1 MTNDRLQYLLHRYLA
16 NTATEEE
23 LQEYLN
29 WYRQQGEMS
38 APLFQDA
45 NNEQAHEYK
54 TGLFRSIINNI
65 QWVEYEQKQRAAI
78 RRMRFIKFAAAALVV
93 ITGTLVLYNG
103 LSTKQATTVAR
114 TETIV
119 PDTKEQLIA
128 ISNRTAEHSTV
139 HLQDGSEVE
148 LYAGS
153 ELRYEA
159 RFSATHRHVYL
170 SGKGFF
176 KVAKDP
182 NRPFTVY
189 SHDFATTALGTSF
202 TITAWP
208 GKNEIS
214 VALHTG
220 KVVVQH
226 IATGNAAQMNDV
238 YLTPG
243 QQVTCNVVTG
253 KATLYHEAVAK
264 EKAPALGSRTGVT
277 ASFTDEP
284 IVNVLIAIEKGYGVH
299 LQYNKEALTDMIFT
313 GRIREKDSLS
323 QVLNRLSILYNLN
336 IKETGNRFIIQPSH

>member
-1 MTNDRLQYLLHRYLA
+1 MTNHRLQYLLHRYLA

-29 WYRQQGEMS
+29 WYRQQAETN
-38 APLFQDA
+38 APLFDEA

-54 TGLFRSIINNI
+54 TGLFTSIINNI
-65 QWVEYEQKQRAAI
+65 QWVEYEQKQQAAV

-103 LSTKQATTVAR
+103 LSTKQAATVAG
-114 TETIV
+114 TETLV
-119 PDTKEQLIA
+119 PYTKERLIA
-128 ISNRTAEHSTV
+128 ISNQTGEHSTV

-148 LYAGS
+148 LYTGS
-153 ELRYEA
+153 ELRYQA
-159 RFSATHRHVYL
+159 PFSAAHRHVYL

-189 SHDFATTALGTSF
+189 SHDIATTALGTSF

-208 GKNEIS
+208 GKNEVS

-226 IATGNAAQMNDV
+226 AATGNTAHMSDV

-243 QQVTCNVVTG
+243 EEVVCNIATG
-253 KATLYHEAVAK
+253 KATLHREALAK
-264 EKAPALGSRTGVT
+264 ERAPSPGSRTGVT
-277 ASFTDEP
+277 AGFTNEP

-299 LQYNKEALTDMIFT
+299 LQYDKEALTDMIFT

-323 QVLNRLSILYNLN
+323 QVLNRMSILYDLN
-336 IKETGNRFIIQPSH
+336 IKETGSRFIIQPSH